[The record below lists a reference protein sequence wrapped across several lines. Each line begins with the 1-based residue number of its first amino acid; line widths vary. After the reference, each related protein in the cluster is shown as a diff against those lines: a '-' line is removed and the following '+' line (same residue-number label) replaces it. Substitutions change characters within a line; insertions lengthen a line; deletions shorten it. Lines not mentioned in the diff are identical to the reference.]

1 MSPLDWPWKTTPK
14 WLFDCPNPSSGSKD
28 TVIMILKSADLYS
41 CTADL
46 TSPLDW
52 PWKTTP
58 IWPLICV
65 IPWCRSQ
72 FTAILPL
79 CQLICTAAQ
88 LICTVEQLIWPH
100 HLICHKKITLID
112 ASHAVSK
119 LILAHKIYQTI
130 PNHTKPNLMTWNF
143 EEASQ
148 IKFQVTFDSSYML
161 ICGPKYHFLF
171 KFGPKIWKMSKKYMF

>member
-1 MSPLDWPWKTTPK
+1 MTLGLIPKPSFSLHWDQSQLWTVHDIGIDPKVPFSDRWDWSQCDIWTV
-14 WLFDCPNPSSGSKD
+14 PSH
-28 TVIMILKSADLYS
+28 VA
-41 CTADL
+41 
-46 TSPLDW
+46 
-52 PWKTTP
+52 
-58 IWPLICV
+58 

-72 FTAILPL
+72 FTAILPF

-171 KFGPKIWKMSKKYMF
+171 KFGPRIWKMSKKYMF